1 MTLIWG
7 SSCPR
12 AGRKRLVGSRVP
24 GWGCVPLRSL
34 KMPLMSVMLKN
45 GGILRFLERA
55 LSGYPNGCIWT
66 GVWF

>member
-1 MTLIWG
+1 M
-7 SSCPR
+7 
-12 AGRKRLVGSRVP
+12 P
-24 GWGCVPLRSL
+24 GWGCVPLQSLTEPYRALIQSL
-34 KMPLMSVMLKN
+34 KMPLMRVMRVMLKN

>member
-1 MTLIWG
+1 MCWAQMARGSTGAIWG
-7 SSCPR
+7 VL
-12 AGRKRLVGSRVP
+12 ALQ
-24 GWGCVPLRSL
+24 SL
-34 KMPLMSVMLKN
+34 KRPFVRVMLKN